1 MKALST
7 FLVVCVSATACAA
20 MVSPTLPEPEWP
32 DREAA
37 TNAALPVATWQKHGH
52 FDVQMSVAAGTN
64 LVQLAFGHD
73 ADGDG
78 ELSRAE
84 TALVVG
90 RGFGEAFVEDVNA
103 RHRYAE
109 ELPSKREAPVRR
121 GAAVED
127 RSARTRMV
135 CLPARGRRAD
145 WTDCHERGG
154 RRRVH
159 RMAARTARVELRPVV
174 GHGARRVGG
183 TRRRRRARAG
193 GDRSRRDA
201 VRVSVG
207 RCAEG

>member
-90 RGFGEAFVEDVNA
+90 RGFADAFVEDVAA
-103 RHRYAE
+103 RMRYVE
-109 ELPSKREAPVRR
+109 DLPPAAGRR
-121 GAAVED
+121 GLGWRVFLRADGAPTGLSATNEAGVAVFTEW
-127 RSARTRMV
+127 RHA
-135 CLPARGRRAD
+135 LPAWSFDPSWDTVRVVSAGSDDADGR
-145 WTDCHERGG
+145 
-154 RRRVH
+154 V
-159 RMAARTARVELRPVV
+159 RVEIGPD
-174 GHGARRVGG
+174 G
-183 TRRRRRARAG
+183 TLFIMR
-193 GDRSRRDA
+193 
-201 VRVSVG
+201 
-207 RCAEG
+207 